1 MQQQEPDDQPRRGAR
16 DDTAHTVV
24 VTVIRSGG
32 IAGRRR
38 QWRAEPAPDDTPR
51 WKTLVDR
58 CPWDDAGGDTAGA
71 ADRFV
76 WLIRVA
82 DGHIPPREAELPD
95 SRLDGPWRE
104 LVEAVRAAASCSER
118 RAWPRPPAATASC
131 PWDCPS
137 AGPPPRASRST

>member
-1 MQQQEPDDQPRRGAR
+1 MQQQQEPDDQPRGDAR
-16 DDTAHTVV
+16 DGAAPAVV

-32 IAGRRR
+32 LAGRRR

-58 CPWDDAGGDTAGA
+58 CPWDDAGGDAAG

-76 WLIRVA
+76 WIIRVT
-82 DGHIPPREAELPD
+82 DPPREAELPD

-104 LVEAVRAAASCSER
+104 LVEAVRAAAS
-118 RAWPRPPAATASC
+118 
-131 PWDCPS
+131 
-137 AGPPPRASRST
+137 